1 MRGNAV
7 ALVIIGLLVA
17 VVVLVTLQSTPVV
30 PSVIDPNSSQKV
42 VSEVKISLEKATKD
56 SVADLMR
63 NGFSESGD
71 PWFLNGLNV
80 PSIEGFKN
88 SVSSVAENNL
98 ENTLNDLSR
107 ARGYNFSNKSI
118 SVVSSNNTLQA
129 RAEVIASVKDGDI
142 QKDFKI
148 DNSFDLWP
156 EALEMH
162 SKMSEWSPEMANFN
176 KEVAE
181 LIDSLGYC
189 KLAQCN
195 CTFVDNT
202 PINTSE
208 KIDSAFFSANDFR
221 PKLDALLSQK
231 IARLNEKFVDSGISC
246 RYEYKDLVI
255 DRDITYEQV
264 CFGIE
269 GGWTRKDAPPMS
281 IIALQEHWCATQRF
295 RVSDEPNFSIWWEML
310 EQKFPGKIMR
320 SKVEGFNEPIS
331 LTTNKFSVCGNLT
344 TKDGGYTDERI
355 VVNPKAYVDV
365 AVICENPKVSINGPS
380 GIEPLKSQARFV
392 AAVRQQCAINDLRK
406 SGNDR
411 DTVEPACLGKSTTP
425 IVKCHINSDC
435 IPDKLEDFIVNDK
448 DPYSGVCVS
457 IPGKEPINCKLEC
470 DKSDAGCNTS
480 CTSYKCVKDAR
491 VPPDLLREGYGVC
504 DILPILN
511 CKSNDPCNPSY
522 CDESNGG
529 CVSKPYCSRS
539 TELPTCGAEQVCTID
554 NKGKPTCTVKLDSIY
569 TDCTAVSVP
578 NCKVLTCVAKT
589 SDNITTYSCGFG
601 QKECPPVNSIPY
613 FCDPADGICKPQYI
627 G

>member
-1 MRGNAV
+1 
-7 ALVIIGLLVA
+7 
-17 VVVLVTLQSTPVV
+17 
-30 PSVIDPNSSQKV
+30 
-42 VSEVKISLEKATKD
+42 
-56 SVADLMR
+56 

-181 LIDSLGYC
+181 LIDSLGSC
-189 KLAQCN
+189 QIAQCACSSFEN
-195 CTFVDNT
+195 IPMNS
-202 PINTSE
+202 PE
-208 KIDSAFFSANDFR
+208 KIDSTFFSANDFR

-255 DRDITYEQV
+255 DRDITYSQV
-264 CFGIE
+264 CFPTDNI
-269 GGWTRKDAPPMS
+269 PN
-281 IIALQEHWCATQRF
+281 LQKHWCITG
-295 RVSDEPNFSIWWEML
+295 RVRESNDPNFSIWWEML
-310 EQKFPGKIMR
+310 EQKFPAKQIVR
-320 SKVEGFNEPIS
+320 QNPEGFSSSVSMPVNSFKVCKDPI
-331 LTTNKFSVCGNLT
+331 
-344 TKDGGYTDERI
+344 TKDDQYTDERI

-365 AVICENPKVSINGPS
+365 AVICENPRISISISS
-380 GIEPLKSQARFV
+380 GVESLKAEARFV
-392 AAVRQQCAINDLRK
+392 AAVRQQCSINNLVRESNPDIE
-406 SGNDR
+406 SAVCG
-411 DTVEPACLGKSTTP
+411 GKSSTP
-425 IVKCHINSDC
+425 IIFCSLNSNV
-435 IPDKLEDFIVNDK
+435 IPKKDDGVNFSD
-448 DPYSGVCVS
+448 DYYPY
-457 IPGKEPINCKLEC
+457 IENGKEYSNDVCFTTSKGEKIKCVLEC
-470 DKSDAGCNTS
+470 DKLESCNTPCMSYACVRDELVPPDKLAEGFGRPVETPRIKCDEGCDPNS
-480 CTSYKCVKDAR
+480 CDNKFRGCLRDPMYCSPSSDPKYCGADRTCTIVGGTYKCV
-491 VPPDLLREGYGVC
+491 VTGTNY
-504 DILPILN
+504 I
-511 CKSNDPCNPSY
+511 
-522 CDESNGG
+522 
-529 CVSKPYCSRS
+529 
-539 TELPTCGAEQVCTID
+539 
-554 NKGKPTCTVKLDSIY
+554 
-569 TDCTAVSVP
+569 DCTQADIP
-578 NCKVLTCVAKT
+578 NCKVASCYL
-589 SDNITTYSCGFG
+589 DNRSKKYSCSYNNN
-601 QKECPPVNSIPY
+601 KDCPPVNSIPY